1 MEVGLDEGVKGQE
14 INENAM
20 LKSSLKQ
27 STRLSQETRQSSTNT
42 NSKISICVIRSRRPP
57 CLDSTGSKR
66 KENATNFFSYKP
78 MR

>member
-27 STRLSQETRQSSTNT
+27 SINLSQETQQSSTNT
-42 NSKISICVIRSRRPP
+42 NSKISICVIRSRTPTMSVFHEKPKER
-57 CLDSTGSKR
+57 KR
-66 KENATNFFSYKP
+66 NKFLFL
-78 MR
+78 

>member
-27 STRLSQETRQSSTNT
+27 STNLSQETTDFN
-42 NSKISICVIRSRRPP
+42 
-57 CLDSTGSKR
+57 
-66 KENATNFFSYKP
+66 
-78 MR
+78 